1 MPVNIIILIIAA
13 VIWLTVE
20 GRLMLLEKAQAKGTT
35 KADRVTRLFNSVS
48 LALALSSVWPALLLP
63 SLRFSSNEILLITL
77 AGTLIICLG
86 FGLRHWAISL
96 LGRYFRTT
104 VEIEEGQ
111 KVVQKG
117 PYRFIRHPSYSGII
131 LFCIG
136 YGLVSQNW
144 LSLAL
149 CAVLPAAALVYRISV
164 EEEEMV
170 NVIGAEYKDYQSKT
184 KKLIPGIW

>member
-1 MPVNIIILIIAA
+1 MRASTIILITAA
-13 VIWLTVE
+13 SVWLLIE
-20 GRLMLLEKAQAKGTT
+20 GLLILRDKAGAKGTT
-35 KADRVTRLFNSVS
+35 KADSMTRLFNTLSTLIALCSPLLSV
-48 LALALSSVWPALLLP
+48 LTP
-63 SLRFSSNEILLITL
+63 SLQFGGGEILTVTL
-77 AGTLIICLG
+77 AGTLILCLG
-86 FGLRHWAISL
+86 FVLRYTSIMI

-111 KVVQKG
+111 KVVKKG
-117 PYRFIRHPSYSGII
+117 PYKYIRHPSYSGII

-149 CAVLPAAALVYRISV
+149 CAILPAAALINRIRV
-164 EEEEMV
+164 EEKELV
-170 NVIGAEYKDYQSKT
+170 KVLGAEYEEYMLKT